1 MRRWWLPILLVLLM
15 PALPALAGEAGAAK
29 PGLMDVDPASAIV
42 AIAVFVVL
50 LVVLGKFAW
59 GPILKGLKER
69 EDTIRKAVDDA
80 KAASDRA
87 QAVVQEYEARMAHA
101 AEEAKAILEEAKRD
115 AQALKAQIEASAR
128 SEAEAAKQR
137 AVKEIDQARLAAWD
151 TLVRDAAQ
159 LATEAASR
167 IVHKSLDAAGH
178 ERLVAEVVGQV
189 QASRAGKG
197 S

>member
-1 MRRWWLPILLVLLM
+1 
-15 PALPALAGEAGAAK
+15 
-29 PGLMDVDPASAIV
+29 
-42 AIAVFVVL
+42 
-50 LVVLGKFAW
+50 
-59 GPILKGLKER
+59 
-69 EDTIRKAVDDA
+69 
-80 KAASDRA
+80 
-87 QAVVQEYEARMAHA
+87 MAHA

-178 ERLVAEVVGQV
+178 ERLVADVVGQV

>member
-15 PALPALAGEAGAAK
+15 PALPALAGEAGAK

-69 EDTIRKAVDDA
+69 EDTIRKAVDEA

-87 QAVVQEYEARMAHA
+87 QAVVQEYEARMARA
-101 AEEAKAILEEAKRD
+101 AEEGKAILEEAKRD
-115 AQALKAQIEASAR
+115 AQALKAQIEAAAR

-137 AVKEIDQARLAAWD
+137 AVKEIEQARLAAWD

-178 ERLVAEVVGQV
+178 EKLVADVVGQV
-189 QASRAGKG
+189 QASRAGRG
-197 S
+197 D

>member
-178 ERLVAEVVGQV
+178 ERLVADVVGQV